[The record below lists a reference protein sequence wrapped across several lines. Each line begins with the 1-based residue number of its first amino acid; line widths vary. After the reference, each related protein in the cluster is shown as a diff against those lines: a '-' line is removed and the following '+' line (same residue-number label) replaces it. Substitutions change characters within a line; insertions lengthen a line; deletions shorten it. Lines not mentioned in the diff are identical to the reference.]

1 MTQSIAHAAR
11 AVLLTAD
18 PAAKVRIA
26 RAMARAWRRGLVRHD
41 FDAPMPDMPARP
53 AEPEL
58 LPPNQMPKRGRG
70 GSERGRIA
78 LLHALAHIE
87 FVAIDLAFDMA
98 GRFGAGLP
106 RGFVDDWIGVGADEA
121 MHFAQIG
128 RAHV

>member
-58 LPPNQMPKRGRG
+58 LPPHQMPKRRRG
-70 GSERGRIA
+70 GPERGRLA
-78 LLHALAHIE
+78 LLPAPAPTHI
-87 FVAIDLAFDMA
+87 VAIAPPFALR
-98 GRFGAGLP
+98 GRVGAGLP
-106 RGFVDDWIGVGADEA
+106 PGFG
-121 MHFAQIG
+121 
-128 RAHV
+128 

>member
-58 LPPNQMPKRGRG
+58 LPPNQMPSFFSYLAGTGDGR
-70 GSERGRIA
+70 SEEHTSELQSLMRISYA
-78 LLHALAHIE
+78 VFCLTKKKVLYSNTTHKKTRYIRYTKLYNY
-87 FVAIDLAFDMA
+87 
-98 GRFGAGLP
+98 
-106 RGFVDDWIGVGADEA
+106 
-121 MHFAQIG
+121 QYK
-128 RAHV
+128 

>member
-70 GSERGRIA
+70 GPERGRIA

-87 FVAIDLAFDMA
+87 FVPIDLAFDMG
-98 GRFGAGLP
+98 GRFRALNTEERTAGKE
-106 RGFVDDWIGVGADEA
+106 VVESWK
-121 MHFAQIG
+121 
-128 RAHV
+128 

>member
-1 MTQSIAHAAR
+1 MVFILLCFVFFFFKQKTAYEWRISAWSSDVCSSDLGGGSRAGAMTQSIAHAAR

-78 LLHALAHIE
+78 
-87 FVAIDLAFDMA
+87 
-98 GRFGAGLP
+98 
-106 RGFVDDWIGVGADEA
+106 
-121 MHFAQIG
+121 
-128 RAHV
+128 